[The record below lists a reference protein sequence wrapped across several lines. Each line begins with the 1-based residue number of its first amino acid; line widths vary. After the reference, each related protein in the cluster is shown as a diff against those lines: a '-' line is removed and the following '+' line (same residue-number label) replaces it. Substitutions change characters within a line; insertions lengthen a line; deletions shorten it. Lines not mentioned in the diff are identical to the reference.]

1 MWHRTQCSCE
11 WSKLFYHFLLT
22 VWEHGVH
29 AVPKV
34 ICGSHDVLVQLLNM
48 VAEYCAYVVLRLLST
63 FLPLTDTFGSD
74 FGHVSN

>member
-22 VWEHGVH
+22 VWDHEVH

-34 ICGSHDVLVQLLNM
+34 ICGSHDVLVQLLNIL
-48 VAEYCAYVVLRLLST
+48 AEYRIYVVPLLLST
-63 FLPLTDTFGSD
+63 CLLLTDTLGFD